1 MTLFHVSTPFVYD
14 TTTLMTA
21 TTLMVSVGSIGLISN
36 FIAMFV
42 IYRNPLLHNTFGLL
56 CFSHLVSNVGMLF
69 CFTTWPVAMILN
81 QDNDLAHSLAG
92 KRFGQFTII
101 FWWSCIIAH
110 LAISINR
117 YVSIVFP
124 IKSYI
129 WFTVPNTKYA
139 IFCIWL
145 VGFLVTIPYFWHE
158 TCYVAFNAHTFQWTY
173 AENPC
178 GQFLSLFD
186 FIGGVILCSFAFTID
201 MLTLFR
207 LREANNVIIQS
218 ISPNITQSQMMGLS
232 TQTAVEAAKRRKTE
246 IRFFTQAFT
255 QCIVFCICLLSFHI
269 FTLLSD
275 SIWWQFAMVTMI
287 WILAHSLDGLIVVL
301 FHFRFSLCKN
311 KRLTSTMMLNSS
323 TNRVETTHAPAKF

>member
-1 MTLFHVSTPFVYD
+1 MTIFHSTIPFVYD

-21 TTLMVSVGSIGLISN
+21 TVLMVSVGFAGLLSN
-36 FIAMFV
+36 FLAMFV

-81 QDNDLAHSLAG
+81 QDNSLAHSVTG
-92 KRFGQFTII
+92 KRFGQCTII

-145 VGFLVTIPYFWHE
+145 IGFLVTIPYFWHD

-173 AENPC
+173 AEDPC

-207 LREANNVIIQS
+207 LREANNIIG
-218 ISPNITQSQMMGLS
+218 IS
-232 TQTAVEAAKRRKTE
+232 TQTAAEATKRRKTE

-275 SIWWQFAMVTMI
+275 SVWWQFSMVTMI

-311 KRLTSTMMLNSS
+311 KLLTSTMMLNSS
-323 TNRVETTHAPAKF
+323 TNNRGEVTQAPTPAKF